1 MAIFHHRIVVVMF
14 TNNIKAIKVM
24 VAIDEHGQLLP
35 FKIDISFY
43 SAFPQRVSMFIEYK
57 IYQ

>member
-1 MAIFHHRIVVVMF
+1 
-14 TNNIKAIKVM
+14 M
-24 VAIDEHGQLLP
+24 VAIDERGELLP

-43 SAFPQRVSMFIEYK
+43 SAFPQRVSISRAWLLSIK